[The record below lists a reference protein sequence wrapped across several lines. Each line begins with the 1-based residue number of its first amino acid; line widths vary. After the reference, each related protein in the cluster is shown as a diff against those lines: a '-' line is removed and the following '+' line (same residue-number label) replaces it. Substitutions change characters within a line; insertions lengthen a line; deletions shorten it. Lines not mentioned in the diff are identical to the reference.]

1 MKYKKAVI
9 CDFDGTL
16 VPSDD
21 IKTNLFRFFE
31 NSFVEPG
38 VFSNLLSSGASRE
51 AILNLI
57 PSNKLLLSKEQII
70 SLFSNFLEDL
80 VVALPSCKGVEE
92 FYLFCRDN
100 SIKIFINSATP
111 QANLQ
116 KIINRRHDYK
126 FVTECFGRPSSKYH
140 NLQKI
145 IKHNNYRSDDLLII
159 GNGVDDLEYSIKAG
173 VDFIPVGN
181 FDGNNP
187 NNYNFFQIIEKFSQ
201 IK

>member
-1 MKYKKAVI
+1 MKYKKAII

-21 IKTNLFRFFE
+21 IKKNLFRFFE

-38 VFSNLLSSGASRE
+38 GFSTLLSSGASRE
-51 AILNLI
+51 EILNLI
-57 PSNKLLLSKEQII
+57 PSDKLLLSEEQIVT
-70 SLFSNFLEDL
+70 LFSNFLEDL
-80 VVALPSCKGVEE
+80 IVALPNYEGVEE
-92 FYLFCRDN
+92 FYSFCRDN

-111 QANLQ
+111 QSNLQ
-116 KIINRRHDYK
+116 KIINRRQDYQ

-145 IKHNNYRSDDLLII
+145 IKRNNYYLDNLLII

-181 FDGNNP
+181 FDDNNP
-187 NNYNFFQIIEKFSQ
+187 NNYNFFQIIEILSQ